1 MPDYAVNLS
10 DGPFLGYSS
19 VGEGCRWRYSLVM
32 GKSYFFVLF
41 MPCFTL
47 RTMKAQNIFLVGLM
61 AVGKS
66 TVGRQLADAL
76 SRPFFDADQE
86 IERRAGAEISWI
98 FDVEGETG
106 FRERE
111 ASVIDELTQK
121 EGIVLATGGG
131 AILREDNRRHLAA
144 RGLVFHLDSPI
155 DKLVARTR
163 RDSKRPLL
171 QGGDPARTL
180 RDLKAARGPLYAA
193 VADHR
198 VMTDHRGAGAV
209 TRKILRLLE
218 QKNNE
223 LTRSNT

>member
-1 MPDYAVNLS
+1 M
-10 DGPFLGYSS
+10 
-19 VGEGCRWRYSLVM
+19 
-32 GKSYFFVLF
+32 
-41 MPCFTL
+41 T
-47 RTMKAQNIFLVGLM
+47 AQNIFLVGLM

-76 SRPFFDADQE
+76 SRPFFDADHE

-131 AILREDNRRHLAA
+131 AILREANRRHLAS
-144 RGLVFHLDSPI
+144 RGLVFYLDSPI

-171 QGGDPARTL
+171 QGVDPGKVL
-180 RDLKAARGPLYAA
+180 KDLKAVRGPLYAEI
-193 VADHR
+193 ADHR
-198 VMTDHRGAGAV
+198 VMTDQRGAGAV
-209 TRKILRLLE
+209 PRKILRVLE
-218 QKNNE
+218 QEHNE
-223 LTRSNT
+223 ITGSDA